1 MLQGSQKP
9 APHEA
14 GARGA
19 AGKQVT
25 VPLNG
30 ATRAGLLKCR
40 GFGATVPPPA
50 HHVTQASVL
59 TSLGPSAR
67 QFNAGMILNFAVG
80 AELIETEQVPSCG
93 RGKQSGCRG
102 APGSDPVCVCP
113 RPQGTLPDTGL
124 HGSAHRQVRRPH
136 RPRRVGTYSALVV
149 GGLFGYFH
157 FPVPGRGL
165 GVAQRVAPLG
175 WMATFLA
182 LMRHGAPSSPRRCC
196 WKQHNPEGPG
206 KWVGFPLLLI
216 YGKVGLN
223 HLSPKG

>member
-40 GFGATVPPPA
+40 GFGITVPPPA

-59 TSLGPSAR
+59 TSLGPSAH
-67 QFNAGMILNFAVG
+67 QFNARMILNFAVG
-80 AELIETEQVPSCG
+80 AELIETEQVPSRG

-136 RPRRVGTYSALVV
+136 RPRGVGITLHRWWEVCLVIFIFLSL
-149 GGLFGYFH
+149 GGGWESL
-157 FPVPGRGL
+157 RGWHPW
-165 GVAQRVAPLG
+165 AG
-175 WMATFLA
+175 W
-182 LMRHGAPSSPRRCC
+182 PRS
-196 WKQHNPEGPG
+196 WH
-206 KWVGFPLLLI
+206 
-216 YGKVGLN
+216 
-223 HLSPKG
+223 